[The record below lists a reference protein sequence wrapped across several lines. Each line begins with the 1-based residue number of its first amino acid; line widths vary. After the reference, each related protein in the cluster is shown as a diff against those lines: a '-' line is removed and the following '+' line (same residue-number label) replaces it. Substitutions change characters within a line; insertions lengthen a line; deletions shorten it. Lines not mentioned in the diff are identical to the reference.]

1 MQDKGAT
8 AERNPLRF
16 VPALRREHVLAPK
29 IDRSST
35 DRGGA
40 PLTESRPLG
49 FGRTCWRAQPP
60 RGKVALLNRE
70 ARTMRLYDGGRAP
83 NPRRVRIFLAEKG
96 IKVPAEQLD
105 LGALQ
110 QRSEAYTAINPMQRV
125 PALVLD
131 DGTVI
136 AESIAICRYFEAVQP
151 DPPLFGVGALQSA
164 LVEMWNRRAE
174 LHLLFPVASVFQH
187 LHPAMSRM
195 VDPQVP
201 QWGEANKPRVMQF
214 LEFLDR
220 ELKDRAH
227 VAGANYTVADITALV
242 AVDFM
247 RVSKMALPE
256 GLSNLQRWHKAVS
269 ARPSA
274 AA

>member
-1 MQDKGAT
+1 MEKG
-8 AERNPLRF
+8 R
-16 VPALRREHVLAPK
+16 VMK
-29 IDRSST
+29 
-35 DRGGA
+35 
-40 PLTESRPLG
+40 
-49 FGRTCWRAQPP
+49 
-60 RGKVALLNRE
+60 
-70 ARTMRLYDGGRAP
+70 LYDAGRAP

-96 IKVPAEQLD
+96 IKIHTEQVD
-105 LGALQ
+105 LGALA
-110 QRSEAYTAINPMQRV
+110 QRTEAYTAINPMQRV

-136 AESIAICRYFEAVQP
+136 AESIAICRYFEAAQP

-174 LHLLFPVASVFQH
+174 LHLLFPVASIFQH

-201 QWGEANKPRVMQF
+201 QWGEANKPRVVKF
-214 LEFLDR
+214 LEFLDG
-220 ELKDRAH
+220 ELKDRSF
-227 VAGANYTVADITALV
+227 VAGADYTVADITAMV

-247 RVSKMALPE
+247 RVSKLAIPD
-256 GLSNLQRWHKAVS
+256 NLRDVQRWHKAVS

>member
-1 MQDKGAT
+1 MHRRSCARCACARAKRGSTKKIEEVTT
-8 AERNPLRF
+8 AVSPIQENPGLAQANPLK
-16 VPALRREHVLAPK
+16 K
-29 IDRSST
+29 I
-35 DRGGA
+35 
-40 PLTESRPLG
+40 
-49 FGRTCWRAQPP
+49 
-60 RGKVALLNRE
+60 
-70 ARTMRLYDGGRAP
+70 
-83 NPRRVRIFLAEKG
+83 
-96 IKVPAEQLD
+96 
-105 LGALQ
+105 
-110 QRSEAYTAINPMQRV
+110 

-174 LHLLFPVASVFQH
+174 LHLLFPVSSVFQH

-195 VDPQVP
+195 VDPQVA

-220 ELKDRAH
+220 ELKHRPY
-227 VAGANYTVADITALV
+227 VAGTDYTVADITALV

-247 RVSKMALPE
+247 RVSKMAVPD
-256 GLSNLQRWHKAVS
+256 GLSNVQRWHKAVT